1 MATDLSRT
9 ETKSAMDKIERQSP
23 YIRAVTAKAIAED
36 SIVKV
41 TLGHFPDCQSGVE
54 GFRIFT
60 E

>member
-1 MATDLSRT
+1 
-9 ETKSAMDKIERQSP
+9 MDKVERRSP